1 MQQRDQSPIPSE
13 QTAASA
19 VEELDRGALTRRRL
33 LVGGAA
39 AAGVAVAG
47 AATLGAVPRL
57 GAVAAGAADEVSWQP
72 RFLTPEQAGLTS
84 RLCDLILPRT
94 ATAGALDVGVPEWI
108 DLALSLGEAED
119 QLAFLGGLAW
129 IEQRSSTLH
138 GGGFTSLGE
147 AGQVAL
153 LQEIGDGHDS
163 NADNLEAGAAFF
175 SDLKRRTL
183 FAYFTSEK
191 GRVEA
196 LGRPAKVQRETL
208 QGCTH
213 SGDDHSA

>member
-1 MQQRDQSPIPSE
+1 MITSRV
-13 QTAASA
+13 TLAAYFDA
-19 VEELDRGALTRRRL
+19 
-33 LVGGAA
+33 
-39 AAGVAVAG
+39 AVAG
-47 AATLGAVPRL
+47 AATLVAVPRL
-57 GAVAAGAADEVSWQP
+57 GAVTAGATADDVSWQP
-72 RFLTPEQAGLTS
+72 RFLTREQAGLTS

-94 ATAGALDVGVPEWI
+94 ETAGAVDAGVPEWI
-108 DLALSLGEAED
+108 DLDLSLGEPTD

-138 GGGFTSLGE
+138 GAGFVTLSE
-147 AGQVAL
+147 ARQVAL
-153 LQEIGDGHDS
+153 LREIADEHDS
-163 NADNLEAGAAFF
+163 HPDELEAGAAFF

-196 LGRPAKVQRETL
+196 LGRPATVQRETL

-213 SGDDHSA
+213 AGDDHSA